1 MNNRIVFLV
10 ALAAA
15 GLGAR
20 PGWVCGQPIDGPPVS
35 ELPKTLTAATSAA
48 GPRFALLVGVQQYPH
63 LAPHEQL
70 AGCENDTQLIRQ
82 LLTDRFGFRDSD
94 IVVRTNEAATGQA
107 IREEFSRLVQRVRSL
122 PAEAGTAQ
130 VVFHFSG
137 HGSQVP
143 DQPEGDPNCDE
154 LEGLDETLVPYDA
167 TKQGGAEDIRD
178 DELHDFLDQLC
189 ADGKAR
195 VWTILD
201 CCHSGTG
208 ARGATRFR
216 SLERGSAL
224 PLAPEQ
230 QRQRRVTPKRLPD
243 GAVLL
248 AACRAN
254 EKEPEYEEE
263 KQSYGLLTRF
273 LAQALNQ
280 ADAVSRLSY
289 DALRESL
296 EVHYR
301 LAGVSQAPT
310 PQLEGGRGGIVLG
323 ADASL
328 DRKPFWKVHAEGR
341 GRSSVTM
348 AAGALHGVTVG
359 SLFEVYQRPDQI
371 VEQPASPEAAKH
383 GASVGWMRVERVDG
397 ATAKAEVF
405 RWDGGERIPAE
416 LPGDVKEGYAVER
429 HHEHGDFVLRV
440 RVVRAL
446 DDQQDGP
453 PLAPDD
459 GSVPAGIREALVGG
473 GVQIDRESP
482 WLRWVS
488 GHESCDVLLRLAG
501 DYAVVFPAAGKAAV
515 AETHLV
521 TRGSVPAALRGDW
534 GPIDVRSATAAADLK
549 NILRPIN
556 RARNLLRVAALSP
569 TTASAGPRVKL
580 ELVAID
586 VDDQYNITPASD
598 RPWPVTRDENGHE
611 SLVMHDGSI
620 YTVRVTNLEPRE
632 IGKPIYVTVLHV
644 DANMGIDVL
653 LPYQPGDT
661 DEQRIPAGE
670 SRLSGPFQCN
680 APGDP
685 LIHGL
690 RQAVVL
696 ATREPNDF
704 EILAQPS
711 LPVTRGTQR
720 GASSHAALD
729 DLLIEQTYFRTRG
742 GTTRLRPPKLVDG
755 SWATETIHWFV
766 VP

>member
-70 AGCENDTQLIRQ
+70 AGCENDTHLIRQ
-82 LLTDRFGFRDSD
+82 LLADRFGFRDSD
-94 IVVRTNEAATGQA
+94 IVVRTNDAATGQA

-195 VWTILD
+195 VWAILD

-224 PLAPEQ
+224 PLDPEQ
-230 QRQRRVTPKRLPD
+230 QRERRVTPKRLPD

-273 LAQALNQ
+273 LTQALNQ

-328 DRKPFWKVHAEGR
+328 DRKPFWKVRVEGR
-341 GRSSVTM
+341 SRSSVTM
-348 AAGALHGVTVG
+348 AAGALHGVTAG

-371 VEQPASPEAAKH
+371 AAQPASA
-383 GASVGWMRVERVDG
+383 GADNNGVSTGWVRIDKVDG
-397 ATAKAEVF
+397 VTATGSVF
-405 RWDGGERIPAE
+405 RWDEGGQLAAE
-416 LPGDVKEGYAVER
+416 LPSDFGEGYAVER
-429 HHEHGDFVLRV
+429 HHACGDFALRV
-440 RVVRAL
+440 RVVHAL
-446 DDQQDGP
+446 DERQDGP
-453 PLAPDD
+453 PLSPDD
-459 GSVPAGIREALVGG
+459 ETVPGGIREMLARG
-473 GVQIDRESP
+473 GVRDDRESR

-488 GHESCDVLLRLAG
+488 GDETCDVLVRLSG
-501 DYAVVFPAAGKAAV
+501 DYAAVFPAAGKAAV
-515 AETHLV
+515 ADARRL
-521 TRGSVPAALRGDW
+521 TRGGAPAALRGGW
-534 GPIDVRSATAAADLK
+534 GPVDVRSANAGAELQ
-549 NILRPIN
+549 NILRPVT
-556 RARNLLRVAALSP
+556 RARNLLRVAALSQVA
-569 TTASAGPRVKL
+569 ASGGPQVKL

-586 VDDQYNITPASD
+586 VDGQHVITPASD
-598 RPWPVTRDENGHE
+598 KPWPVTRDDNGHE
-611 SLVMHDGSI
+611 SLVMRDGSL
-620 YTVRVTNLEPRE
+620 YTVRLTNLEPKDT
-632 IGKPIYVTVLHV
+632 GKSIFVTVLHI

-653 LPYQPGDT
+653 YPYQPGDT

-680 APGDP
+680 APEDP
-685 LIHGL
+685 PIHGS
-690 RQAVVL
+690 RTAIAL
-696 ATREPNDF
+696 ATREPHDF

-711 LPVTRGTQR
+711 LPVTRGTPR
-720 GASSHAALD
+720 GTSSHAALD

-755 SWATETIHWFV
+755 SWATEIIPWFV